1 MYNFKTH
8 DNVGDKI
15 VLCVQVDI
23 HIMYNNQQGL
33 RKFNSFKSI
42 AKTIV
47 TPFEILVELSFQ
59 KYI

>member
-1 MYNFKTH
+1 MCTSRYTH
-8 DNVGDKI
+8 NV
-15 VLCVQVDI
+15 
-23 HIMYNNQQGL
+23 YNQQGL

-47 TPFEILVELSFQ
+47 APFEILVELSFQ